1 MKTVVI
7 RVHMVSPVVFYYYSD
22 DPAQDLMARPGYAGN
37 QACFSNFL
45 GVFGTG
51 NLTVLTA
58 DLSASSVSFLQGLV
72 PASQMVALPSTGSAA
87 AFLQMLARLGGLTGA
102 ALVYFVDGPTL
113 HTPDAVTCLSEG
125 SQIADY
131 CTLYDAPAMY
141 TASGTVSPDGLV
153 GNFYVFHGGETTRVV
168 VTSSAHWKYT
178 HTPTLNIAATVER
191 LLQDS
196 PTFSSFLSQPY
207 TQATFNRM
215 WYLIGKTGTA
225 ASCIPA
231 RATPAVTAYLA
242 PIVDWQGVES
252 TT

>member
-1 MKTVVI
+1 
-7 RVHMVSPVVFYYYSD
+7 MVSPAVFYYYSD
-22 DPAQDLMARPGYAGN
+22 DPSQDLMARPGYAGN

-45 GVFGTG
+45 SVFGAG

-58 DLSASSVSFLQGLV
+58 GLSTSSVSFLGGLI

-87 AFLQMLARLGGLTGA
+87 AFLKMLTMLGGLAGA

-113 HTPDAVTCLSEG
+113 HTPDALTCLSEG

-131 CTLYDAPAMY
+131 CVLYDNPAMY
-141 TASGTVSPDGLV
+141 TGSGTVSPSGLV
-153 GNFYVFHGGETTRVV
+153 GNFYVFQGGETTRVV
-168 VTSSAHWKYT
+168 VTGSAHWKFT
-178 HTPTLNIAATVER
+178 HTPTLNVAATVER
-191 LLQDS
+191 LLQDT
-196 PTFSSFLSQPY
+196 PTFLSFLSQPY

-231 RATPAVTAYLA
+231 KVTPAVTAYLA
-242 PIVDWQGVES
+242 PVVDWQSVANI
-252 TT
+252 T